1 MPIIYSFRDFTLN
14 HKPMSMK
21 IGLDIMGGD
30 FAPENCLAGAVDALN
45 ALPADVRIVLIGD
58 TEKAK
63 AYLNSKHIPES
74 QFDFVHAPD
83 VIEMGE
89 HPTKALAQKPNS
101 SISVGYKLLKENEIQ
116 SFASAGNTGAML
128 VGAMFS
134 VKAVPGVIRPCITSI
149 LPKENGGFGIVLD
162 VGTNADCKPDVLYQF
177 AILGSIFAKEVY
189 KIDNPK
195 VGLLNIGE
203 EPEKGNLVAQ
213 ATHALMKDSKDF
225 NFVGNVEGIEV
236 FEDKADVIVCEGFTG
251 NVLLKTAEAFYSIIK
266 RRNRSDDYFDKFN
279 YELYGGTPILGI
291 NSNVMIAHGKSTPLA
306 FKNMLILSRD
316 IVEANLNEKIKT
328 VFQ

>member
-1 MPIIYSFRDFTLN
+1 
-14 HKPMSMK
+14 MK

-30 FAPENCLAGAVDALN
+30 YAPANCLDGAIMALES
-45 ALPADVRIVLIGD
+45 LPADVKMVLIGD
-58 TEKAK
+58 SEKAK
-63 AYLNSKHIPES
+63 QHLKEKGISEDKFE
-74 QFDFVHAPD
+74 FVHATD

-89 HPTKALAQKPNS
+89 HPTKALAQKPQS
-101 SISVGYKLLKENEIQ
+101 SISIGFKLLKENEIQ
-116 SFASAGNTGAML
+116 CFASAGNTGAML
-128 VGAMFS
+128 VGSMFS

-177 AILGSIFAKEVY
+177 AILGSVFAKEVY
-189 KIDNPK
+189 KINNPK

-213 ATHALMKDSKDF
+213 AAHALMKDSKDF
-225 NFVGNVEGIEV
+225 NFIGNVEGIEV

-251 NVLLKTAEAFYSIIK
+251 NVLLKTAEAFYSMIK
-266 RRNRSDDYFDKFN
+266 RRNRSDEYFDKFN

-306 FKNMLILSRD
+306 FKNMMVLSKD